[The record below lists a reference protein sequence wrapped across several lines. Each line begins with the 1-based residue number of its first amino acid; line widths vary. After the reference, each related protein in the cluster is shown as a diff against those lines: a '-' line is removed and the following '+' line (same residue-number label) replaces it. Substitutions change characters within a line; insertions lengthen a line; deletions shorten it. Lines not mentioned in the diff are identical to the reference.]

1 MSITFAHCLRNFCP
15 SKKIRIRFIFCVF
28 ASVAC
33 ILIGKDGEYE
43 KTEKKHEKI
52 WTQCA
57 MAFSLQLI
65 LNRLQQTCMIQRAV
79 CWFFLKCMFIYFFR
93 DWADDKIMWEN
104 GKTFLR
110 VKVWSH
116 LLLLD
121 KISWV
126 KRRCCHNFASN
137 LSKRTCILLDKIIYS
152 CILLIKKYCRQCM

>member
-1 MSITFAHCLRNFCP
+1 MRKF
-15 SKKIRIRFIFCVF
+15 
-28 ASVAC
+28 
-33 ILIGKDGEYE
+33 
-43 KTEKKHEKI
+43 

-104 GKTFLR
+104 GKTFHR

-152 CILLIKKYCRQCM
+152 CILLIKKILQTMHVIKTKQKNIYFFKGRQTIKWQKYVATLTFVQWNFAGERKLLQQLH